1 MGFSTSVKRC
11 GKMLRSGV
19 EAGLF
24 VALLSTLSIVTTA
37 AQEPGDYPMP
47 LDPASSFH
55 PSIVPDHDSALSL
68 EGMGGGDLPTFVIHP
83 TDAYIVKN
91 RPVTLTCKATPAIQ
105 IYFKC
110 NNEWVRAKFHK
121 HFDSTDPE
129 TGVSYK
135 QTSIEVTKA
144 EVDQRLEETGENFFC
159 LCVAWS
165 SEGSSRS
172 EEATVQIAYL
182 RKDFILEPISQGV
195 PNETPVQLQCRPPE
209 GVPTPEVVWLKND
222 EEIQVDLDI
231 NFIITNEG
239 NLIINQA
246 RLSDTANYTCVAKNI
261 VTKRRSVTARV
272 TVYVNGGWSTWS
284 TWSECNSQCGR
295 GLMRR
300 TRTCTNPAPLN
311 GGATCDGDP
320 VQRAECTTLCP
331 VDGGWSEWSKFSAC
345 GRDCNNWRRRECND
359 PPPQFGGRYCIGD
372 NMETRNCTGG
382 LCRDSEESDLQI
394 QTNSPTFAS
403 ARSEDNLALYI
414 SLVGAVTVFLLVCL
428 FIIVVW
434 WRKNRHSDMSSSS
447 AALTVDPGKPY
458 GYPPD
463 HSYVAQPDLTRS
475 TGNVRGFP
483 VMPTLAFSDDKIPM
497 TMSPLH
503 SNNSLKI
510 KVVPPDVPMTRPIT
524 PSNRSATPSNMSTLQ
539 RNAQIMSNSLP
550 DMQPSTPE
558 MSDVGTSTRRPSS
571 IYDAENLAKILPSYV
586 DPAFAACGTIG
597 AEGGRLAIQESGV
610 SLLIPSGAITDG
622 HTEDI
627 FIAVLREEKDRP
639 KMNAKQTLLGPVV
652 AVGPHGLHFRK
663 PVIVTFGH
671 AAGLR
676 ERNWELT
683 LLSSESHP
691 NRSPSWQNLVLI
703 GEETLNT
710 TAYCQV
716 DERDCHVMVEHL
728 SSRYALIGQSAP
740 ATQAV
745 KRLRLAVIAAPLQ
758 PSGDYNFRVY
768 CVADNSDELEGVVQS
783 EAMLGGQM
791 LDTPKILPFKDNGR
805 DLCLSIEETL
815 PGWKSRLG
823 ANFQEIPFHH
833 VWGSSQTGL
842 HCSFMMERTDPQI
855 QMVTARIQV
864 FQGSPEEERQSLNIT
879 ASVSREGRMPQTTP
893 SLRHKREPTLLRSES
908 DLAIPKAPQTPAEV
922 FRLPPAVRASLR
934 GCLDIPNVKGNDWRG
949 LAKRLQVDRYINYF
963 ATKPSPT
970 DHILDLWEARN
981 RDDRAIEELILV
993 LKDMGRSDAC
1003 LLIESGVSTPLVA

>member
-1 MGFSTSVKRC
+1 
-11 GKMLRSGV
+11 
-19 EAGLF
+19 
-24 VALLSTLSIVTTA
+24 
-37 AQEPGDYPMP
+37 
-47 LDPASSFH
+47 
-55 PSIVPDHDSALSL
+55 
-68 EGMGGGDLPTFVIHP
+68 MGGGDLPTFVIHP

-382 LCRDSEESDLQI
+382 LCRGK
-394 QTNSPTFAS
+394 NRPAFSPFPFLIP

-434 WRKNRHSDMSSSS
+434 WRKNRHSGESLEPASVMNCDFPPGNVKPAQRNSP
-447 AALTVDPGKPY
+447 ALM
-458 GYPPD
+458 
-463 HSYVAQPDLTRS
+463 SYVAQPDLTRS

-510 KVVPPDVPMTRPIT
+510 KV
-524 PSNRSATPSNMSTLQ
+524 

-879 ASVSREGRMPQTTP
+879 ASVSREVR
-893 SLRHKREPTLLRSES
+893 SLLLSS
-908 DLAIPKAPQTPAEV
+908 HAPQTPAEV